1 MDINP
6 VAGYG
11 KRESD
16 DSSFNDPILKR
27 GPCMKDSSIDTGILL
42 ETGTNELEILEFYIV
57 ETMEDGEE
65 VKNYFGINVA
75 KVMQV
80 IETPNL
86 EPPESAPHPSFMG
99 TIPLRDIILP
109 VLDLSV
115 WLELNMPKTERDIVI
130 VTEFSKSVTGFLVS
144 GVTEIHRVGWGEV
157 IPPTSVI
164 TQSTD
169 SIVGLVDKN
178 DHFIQLLD
186 LETILNQFV
195 PENGVPMTISDKQ
208 YNILVADDSA
218 TIRMMLE
225 KQLSEA
231 NFNPYITNNGQ
242 EALNAIMALKAKAE
256 EEGADINQY
265 VDLVVSD
272 IEMPL
277 MDGFSLTKNIKED
290 PVLQKLPV
298 ILYSSIITK
307 ELKHKGDSV
316 GANLQITKPDLH
328 TIPEKAIALIEGR
341 SVD

>member
-1 MDINP
+1 MQNS
-6 VAGYG
+6 A
-11 KRESD
+11 
-16 DSSFNDPILKR
+16 
-27 GPCMKDSSIDTGILL
+27 IDTGILL

-57 ETMEDGEE
+57 ETMEDGRE

-115 WLELNMPKTERDIVI
+115 WLELNMPKTDRDIVI

-186 LETILNQFV
+186 LETILTQIEPDMNEDAV
-195 PENGVPMTISDKQ
+195 VSEKEYKV
-208 YNILVADDSA
+208 LVADDSA
-218 TIRMMLE
+218 TIRLMLE
-225 KQLSEA
+225 QQLTKA
-231 NFNPYITNNGQ
+231 NFKPRITTNGD
-242 EALNAIMALKAKAE
+242 EALKTIMSLKRKAE
-256 EEGADINQY
+256 EEGRDITDY
-265 VDLVVSD
+265 VNIVVSD

-277 MDGFSLTKNIKED
+277 MDGFSLTKNIKTD

-316 GANLQITKPDLH
+316 GADLQITKPDLH
-328 TIPEKAIALIEGR
+328 TIPEQAIKLIEGV
-341 SVD
+341 SA

>member
-1 MDINP
+1 MSKS
-6 VAGYG
+6 A
-11 KRESD
+11 
-16 DSSFNDPILKR
+16 
-27 GPCMKDSSIDTGILL
+27 IDTGILL

-57 ETMEDGEE
+57 EVLDNGEE

-99 TIPLRDIILP
+99 TIPLRDLILP

-130 VTEFSKSVTGFLVS
+130 VTEFSKTVTGFLVS

-164 TQSTD
+164 SQSTD
-169 SIVGLVDKN
+169 AIVGLVDKGER
-178 DHFIQLLD
+178 FIQLLD
-186 LETILNQFV
+186 LETILTQIDPQ
-195 PENGVPMTISDKQ
+195 PESNDVPMTDREYK
-208 YNILVADDSA
+208 ILVADDSA
-218 TIRMMLE
+218 TIRMMVE
-225 KQLSEA
+225 KSLA
-231 NFNPYITNNGQ
+231 DAGFKPIITNNGN
-242 EALNAIMALKAKAE
+242 EAYQKIFALKAQAE
-256 EEGADINQY
+256 AEGKDITEY

-316 GANLQITKPDLH
+316 GADLQITKPDLH
-328 TIPEKAIALIEGR
+328 TIPEEAMKLIHGR
-341 SVD
+341 I